1 VRKETA
7 RVEASRV
14 EASRV
19 EASRVE
25 ASRVEASRVEASRV
39 EARAADAARAVRA
52 ETPRAVAHLD
62 VLYAATARAEFLI
75 RAPPALYAYPP
86 PVLAPMVPPRWLAHG
101 GLGVAARRSS
111 NVASGVGE

>member
-1 VRKETA
+1 MPPSSHLAGYRTA
-7 RVEASRV
+7 VQSV
-14 EASRV
+14 S
-19 EASRVE
+19 
-25 ASRVEASRVEASRV
+25 
-39 EARAADAARAVRA
+39 
-52 ETPRAVAHLD
+52 RAVAHLD

-111 NVASGVGE
+111 NVASVVGE